1 MKETEL
7 HLQDTVQIVDEKQVI
22 KKERFLGTARL
33 YPGHTHY
40 QYNYETNE
48 LSKVVYDVSTVGFGD
63 GNVRHKVITKPNCIY
78 FGCLNVKSATKYIR
92 KVFMSASIN
101 PVVV

>member
-7 HLQDTVQIVDEKQVI
+7 HLQDTVAIVDEKQVI
-22 KKERFLGTARL
+22 KKERFLGTAKL

-48 LSKVVYDVSTVGFGD
+48 LSAVVYDVSTVGFGD
-63 GNVRHKVITKPNCIY
+63 GTKRHKVITKPNCIY
-78 FGCLNVKSATKYIR
+78 FGCLNIRSATKYIR
-92 KVFMSASIN
+92 KVFQNDTIK
-101 PVVV
+101 PVIL

>member
-1 MKETEL
+1 MKETEP
-7 HLQDTVQIVDEKQVI
+7 HLQDTVQIVDERQVI
-22 KKERFLGTARL
+22 KKEKFLGSARL
-33 YPGHTHY
+33 YSGHTHY

-63 GNVRHKVITKPNCIY
+63 GAKRHKLIMKPYCIY
-78 FGCLNVKSATKYIR
+78 FGCLNIRSATKYIR
-92 KVFMSASIN
+92 KVFCNQSIN